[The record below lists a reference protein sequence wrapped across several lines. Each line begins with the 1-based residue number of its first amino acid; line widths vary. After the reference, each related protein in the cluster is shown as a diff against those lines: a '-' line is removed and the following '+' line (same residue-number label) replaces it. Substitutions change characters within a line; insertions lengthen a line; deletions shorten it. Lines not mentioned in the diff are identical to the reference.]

1 MHCWGRRC
9 TATFADLFL
18 NSFVLSLAD
27 FDAELMM
34 EEESLVW
41 TSKDVVIVL
50 EHNNKM
56 IPLRYVK
63 LFCKEKNVLLIPA
76 QHEFKLLLF

>member
-1 MHCWGRRC
+1 MVHFQL
-9 TATFADLFL
+9 FADFFL
-18 NSFVLSLAD
+18 NHSFVLSLAEV
-27 FDAELMM
+27 DAELMM

-56 IPLRYVK
+56 IPLRYVELLCTGK
-63 LFCKEKNVLLIPA
+63 FVLWMPA
-76 QHEFKLLLF
+76 LREF

>member
-1 MHCWGRRC
+1 M
-9 TATFADLFL
+9 AE
-18 NSFVLSLAD
+18 V
-27 FDAELMM
+27 DAELMM

-63 LFCKEKNVLLIPA
+63 LFRIYKFVLWIPA
-76 QHEFKLLLF
+76 LCEF